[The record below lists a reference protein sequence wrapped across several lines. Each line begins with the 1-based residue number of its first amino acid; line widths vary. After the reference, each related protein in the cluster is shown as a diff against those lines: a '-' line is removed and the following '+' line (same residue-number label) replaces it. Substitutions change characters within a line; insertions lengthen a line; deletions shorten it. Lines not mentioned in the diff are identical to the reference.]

1 MSDTT
6 DSTTFVVFDKK
17 AEQLTGKTAK
27 ELADMQDEVM
37 KHKIFTL
44 LLQNK
49 IKCIYNL
56 L

>member
-1 MSDTT
+1 M
-6 DSTTFVVFDKK
+6 FDKE

-27 ELADMQDEVM
+27 ELADMKDEVI

-49 IKCIYNL
+49 VKCIYNL
-56 L
+56 F